1 MAKKLCE
8 KYDDIVGISYVILDP
23 INVIF
28 TAVKDLREIVEL
40 PGKPYSE
47 MQIIEIGHIMIGNHN
62 IFWSDIHRWIRHR
75 HKSTCVKNFTDHFTS
90 AHAKLRETY
99 ASVDKL
105 GYQKSSAIVSHIIEP
120 LRAQTATYN
129 NQPRPPY
136 NLLQDYQE
144 PLVTQFLAEPSP
156 VPDPHPPIVP

>member
-62 IFWSDIHRWIRHR
+62 IF
-75 HKSTCVKNFTDHFTS
+75 
-90 AHAKLRETY
+90 
-99 ASVDKL
+99 
-105 GYQKSSAIVSHIIEP
+105 
-120 LRAQTATYN
+120 
-129 NQPRPPY
+129 
-136 NLLQDYQE
+136 
-144 PLVTQFLAEPSP
+144 
-156 VPDPHPPIVP
+156 